1 MRTWQYSSPTLISML
16 CDFIFSFFF
25 QNTVFSLPVLSV
37 CRVPIPSFLVWQ
49 HRFSITG
56 LFYPTWLWSFM
67 IFPSYLLS
75 REPHPLLLGTSYILW
90 TLELGS
96 HIQATKV
103 LNGTHPGPRSSCAH
117 ALMLQSLP
125 SRDFFSLKSLFAI
138 HTIFR
143 IATELYKPCAV
154 RFTVPIPVYTCCFSP
169 SGDALP
175 RLQV

>member
-1 MRTWQYSSPTLISML
+1 MTLFSLSFSKIQSSPYLSCQSAGCPSHLFLFGSTDLASQGSFIPLGCDHLWFFHPISSAESPIL
-16 CDFIFSFFF
+16 CYS
-25 QNTVFSLPVLSV
+25 P
-37 CRVPIPSFLVWQ
+37 P
-49 HRFSITG
+49 
-56 LFYPTWLWSFM
+56 
-67 IFPSYLLS
+67 
-75 REPHPLLLGTSYILW
+75 
-90 TLELGS
+90 ELGS

-154 RFTVPIPVYTCCFSP
+154 RFTVPIPVYTCCFLP

>member
-1 MRTWQYSSPTLISML
+1 MRTWQYSPPTLISML

-25 QNTVFSLPVLSV
+25 QNIVFSLPVLSV

-75 REPHPLLLGTSYILW
+75 REPHPLLLSPRTGFSYSSYKGLKWHTSWSQKLLC
-90 TLELGS
+90 TFTDVAVL
-96 HIQATKV
+96 TKQ
-103 LNGTHPGPRSSCAH
+103 R
-117 ALMLQSLP
+117 
-125 SRDFFSLKSLFAI
+125 FFTLKSLFAI
-138 HTIFR
+138 HIIFR